1 MTTAI
6 DRDTENLLFELLY
19 NDYTLIFL
27 KVTVLIRLT
36 SSISLLRYKDNL
48 TTMKIKTFYDT
59 SCRNR
64 N

>member
-6 DRDTENLLFELLY
+6 DRDIENLLFELLY